1 MPRSAGP
8 WDHLLAMA
16 SQHRVHLER
25 ALQLPDQLVR
35 SSDDRVAAG
44 VCGGLGAGL
53 GVDPTVIRL
62 ALVVLALANGAGV
75 VAYLA
80 ALAVLPGGPVPTTV
94 AGSFREPTAS
104 RAVGVGLITLGA
116 LMLFGHLGLLLPAG
130 IVWAAALSAVGF
142 ALVWARTAEADRTRG
157 LLLRS
162 AGGGLLLVVGL
173 GVLFAAGGVLTRI
186 GQLGLAVLAT
196 SVGVSVLLGPW
207 IVRLLRDLST
217 ERRERIRSEERS
229 EIAAHLHDSVLQT
242 LALIQRAD
250 APGRAR
256 TLARR
261 QEREL
266 RAWLFDER
274 PPEGDGDAADLSSAL
289 DRMVTEVEDRHDVEV
304 DLVLV
309 GSCAVEPRVE
319 ALVGALR
326 EAAHNAA
333 RHAGVSEVSV
343 YVEVQAD
350 RIEAYVRDRGK
361 GFDLDGVEP
370 GRLGV
375 RQSIVGRM
383 SRHGGK
389 AEVHT
394 APGEGTEVT
403 LVIGRTP
410 DREAHA

>member
-1 MPRSAGP
+1 
-8 WDHLLAMA
+8 MA
-16 SQHRVHLER
+16 SEHRAHLER

-35 SSDDRVAAG
+35 SSDDRVVAG

-75 VAYLA
+75 VLYLA
-80 ALAVLPGGPVPTTV
+80 ALAVLPNAPAPTTV
-94 AGSFREPTAS
+94 PGSFRAPTAM
-104 RAVGVGLITLGA
+104 RAVGVGLMTFGA
-116 LMLFGHLGLLLPAG
+116 LMVFGQLSLLLPAS

-142 ALVWARTAEADRTRG
+142 SLVWARTAEADRTRG

-173 GVLFAAGGVLTRI
+173 GILFAAGGVLTRI

-196 SVGVSVLLGPW
+196 GVGVGLLLGPW

-274 PPEGDGDAADLSSAL
+274 PPEGEGGAVDLSGAL
-289 DRMVTEVEDRHDVEV
+289 DRLVTEVEDRHDVEV

-309 GSCAVEPRVE
+309 GSCPMEPRVE

-333 RHAGVSEVSV
+333 RHAGVAEVSV
-343 YVEVQAD
+343 YVEVQPD

-361 GFDLDGVEP
+361 GFDLDAVEP

-375 RQSIVGRM
+375 RQSIMGRM
-383 SRHGGK
+383 ARHGGK

-403 LVIGRTP
+403 LEIGRTP
-410 DREAHA
+410 DREASP